1 MCISYESYNE
11 IASGMII
18 SEKFVTSLE
27 IYIEVTRSLLQTYI
41 FHKKLAKSRHII
53 NVKNDPTVYNHIISN
68 IILNMSNVTR

>member
-41 FHKKLAKSRHII
+41 FHKKLAKS
-53 NVKNDPTVYNHIISN
+53 SE
-68 IILNMSNVTR
+68 